1 MTDGVDEQRT
11 GSVRSSGVMKRLTPG
26 QIEFIRDQPVFFV
39 ATAACEGRVNVSPKG
54 MDSLRVL
61 DPARVVWLNLTG
73 SGNETAAH
81 VAASGRMTLM
91 FMSLSASPL
100 IFRVYGRA
108 RVVHPRDTEWNEL
121 IRLFPPMAGA
131 RQIFD
136 LAVDAAYSSCG
147 SGVPI
152 MTVEAIRADEELE
165 PFYAEMSDE
174 QLHDYW
180 SRKNVTSIDGLPTG
194 IFDDCV

>member
-1 MTDGVDEQRT
+1 M
-11 GSVRSSGVMKRLTPG
+11 
-26 QIEFIRDQPVFFV
+26 FFV
-39 ATAACEGRVNVSPKG
+39 ATAAREGRVNVSPKG

-61 DPARVVWLNLTG
+61 GPTRVVWLNLTG

-91 FMSLSASPL
+91 FMSIAPSAL
-100 IFRVYGRA
+100 ILRVYGRA
-108 RVVHPRDTEWNEL
+108 RAVHPRDPEWHEL
-121 IRLFPPMAGA
+121 VSMFPPMAGA

-136 LAVDAAYSSCG
+136 LAVESASTSCG

-152 MTVEAIRADEELE
+152 MTVHAIRGDDELE
-165 PFYAEMSDE
+165 PFYAAMSDQ

-194 IFDDCV
+194 IFGDDA

>member
-1 MTDGVDEQRT
+1 M
-11 GSVRSSGVMKRLTPG
+11 
-26 QIEFIRDQPVFFV
+26 FFV
-39 ATAACEGRVNVSPKG
+39 ATAAREGRVNVSPKG

-61 DPARVVWLNLTG
+61 GPRRVVWLNLTG

-91 FMSLSASPL
+91 FMSVSSSSL
-100 IFRVYGRA
+100 IVRVYGRA
-108 RVVHPRDTEWNEL
+108 RAVHPRDAEWNEL
-121 IRLFPPMAGA
+121 ASLFPPMAGS

-136 LAVDAAYSSCG
+136 VAVDAASSSCG

-152 MTVEAIRADEELE
+152 MTVDAIRGNDELE
-165 PFYAEMSDE
+165 PFYAAMTEE
-174 QLHDYW
+174 QLRDYW

-194 IFDDCV
+194 IFEVDA

>member
-1 MTDGVDEQRT
+1 MR
-11 GSVRSSGVMKRLTPG
+11 RLTPS
-26 QIEFIRDQPVFFV
+26 QIEFIRAQPVFFV
-39 ATAACEGRVNVSPKG
+39 ATAARAGRVNVSPKG

-81 VAASGRMTLM
+81 VAASDRMTLM

-100 IFRVYGRA
+100 IVRVYGRA
-108 RVVHPRDTEWNEL
+108 RVVHPRDPEWNEL
-121 IRLFPPMAGA
+121 LRLFPPMAGS

-136 LAVDAAYSSCG
+136 LAVDAASSSCG

-152 MTVEAIRADEELE
+152 MTVDALRADEELE

-180 SRKNVTSIDGLPTG
+180 SRKNITSIDGLPTG
-194 IFDDCV
+194 IFEDCV

>member
-1 MTDGVDEQRT
+1 MQ
-11 GSVRSSGVMKRLTPG
+11 RLTPS
-26 QIEFIRDQPVFFV
+26 QIEFIRAQPMFFV

-61 DPARVVWLNLTG
+61 DCRRVVWLNLTG

-91 FMSLSASPL
+91 FMSVSASPL
-100 IFRVYGRA
+100 ILRVYGKA
-108 RVVHPRDTEWNEL
+108 QVVHPRDTEWTEL
-121 IRLFPPMAGA
+121 VGLFPPMAGS

-136 LAVDAAYSSCG
+136 FAVDAACSSCG

-152 MTVEAIRADEELE
+152 MTVDAIRGDRELE
-165 PFYAEMSDE
+165 PFYAEMSEE

-180 SRKNVTSIDGLPTG
+180 SRRNVTSIDGLPTG
-194 IFDDCV
+194 IFEDNV

>member
-1 MTDGVDEQRT
+1 
-11 GSVRSSGVMKRLTPG
+11 MKRLTPR
-26 QIEFIRDQPVFFV
+26 QMEFIGAQPVFFV

-61 DPARVVWLNLTG
+61 DPRRVVWLNLTG

-91 FMSLSASPL
+91 FMSISASPL
-100 IFRVYGRA
+100 ILRVYGKA
-108 RVVHPRDTEWNEL
+108 GVVHPRDTEWNEL
-121 IRLFPPMAGA
+121 VRLFPPMAGS

-136 LAVDAAYSSCG
+136 LAVDATSSSCG

-152 MTVEAIRADEELE
+152 MTVDVIRGNDELE
-165 PFYAEMSDE
+165 PFYAEMSDDE
-174 QLHDYW
+174 LRDYW

-194 IFDDCV
+194 IFEDV

>member
-1 MTDGVDEQRT
+1 
-11 GSVRSSGVMKRLTPG
+11 MKRLTPS
-26 QIEFIRDQPVFFV
+26 QIEFIRAQPVFFV

-54 MDSLRVL
+54 MDSLRIL

-81 VAASGRMTLM
+81 VAASDRMTLM
-91 FMSLSASPL
+91 FMSLSTSPL
-100 IFRVYGRA
+100 IVRVYGRA

-121 IRLFPPMAGA
+121 LGLFPSMAGS

-136 LAVDAAYSSCG
+136 LAVDVASSSCG

-152 MTVEAIRADEELE
+152 MTVDAIRADEELE
-165 PFYAEMSDE
+165 PFYAAMSE
-174 QLHDYW
+174 EELHDYW

-194 IFDDCV
+194 IFEDCV